1 MNKLSLL
8 AATGL
13 MALLLT
19 ACGENGTSKP
29 EVKSD
34 TVTTEQTQP
43 ATGTEPAAAATTTTT
58 TTNTDGATSQE

>member
-19 ACGENGTSKP
+19 ACGENGTKKP
-29 EVKSD
+29 DEKSD
-34 TVTTEQTQP
+34 TATMEQTQP
-43 ATGTEPAAAATTTTT
+43 ATGTEPAAATTTTT